1 MNNATY
7 FTTKDIALIAVF
19 SALYATLNL
28 TLGPISVTLLGIPI
42 IHDFAA
48 YFPLLLVTWATAKF
62 GTATLVATTGSI
74 ITLIL
79 GAPAVMISFAATAPL
94 FDALMLIS
102 HHKLNPTKRNVAT
115 TILATST
122 SAYTTGAIIG
132 TIFLYKS
139 PLWTLTFWS
148 GTHLI
153 GALITTA
160 ITLPT
165 ISILHMANQG

>member
-1 MNNATY
+1 MNITTY

-19 SALYATLNL
+19 SGLYATLNL
-28 TLGPISVTLLGIPI
+28 TLGPISVTLLGIPV

-62 GTATLVATTGSI
+62 GTATLTATTGSI

-102 HHKLNPTKRNVAT
+102 HHRLNPTKRNVAT
-115 TILATST
+115 TMIATSI

-132 TIFLYKS
+132 TIFLYRT

-148 GTHLI
+148 GTHLV
-153 GALITTA
+153 GALVTVA
-160 ITLPT
+160 ITLPIIT
-165 ISILHMANQG
+165 VLHKANRT

>member
-79 GAPAVMISFAATAPL
+79 GAPAVMIAFAATAPL
-94 FDALMLIS
+94 LDALMLIS
-102 HHKLNPTKRNVAT
+102 HHKLNPTKRNIAT

-160 ITLPT
+160 ITLPI